1 MPNFQNVETQTIPPP
16 RSTYGGNVLQ
26 WVIYDS
32 YAADFEQ
39 SEKDKE
45 KEKDKKSS
53 VAGGGGGGAT
63 NKKDSD
69 KSKKGE
75 KTIANEELN
84 KAYLQA
90 WQILERMINQNI
102 YDEIAQGESN
112 PFIYFKLQ
120 F

>member
-1 MPNFQNVETQTIPPP
+1 M
-16 RSTYGGNVLQ
+16 Q

-39 SEKDKE
+39 SEKEKE
-45 KEKDKKSS
+45 KEKDKKGG
-53 VAGGGGGGAT
+53 VTGGGGGGGGGT
-63 NKKDSD
+63 TSKKDND
-69 KSKKGE
+69 KLKKGE

-102 YDEIAQGESN
+102 YDEIAQGRTAARFSPLESIHLN
-112 PFIYFKLQ
+112 C
-120 F
+120 